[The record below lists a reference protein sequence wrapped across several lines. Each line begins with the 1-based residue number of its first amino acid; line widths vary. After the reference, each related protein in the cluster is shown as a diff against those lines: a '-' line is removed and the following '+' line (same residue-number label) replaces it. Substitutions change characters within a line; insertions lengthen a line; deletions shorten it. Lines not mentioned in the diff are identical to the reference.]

1 MLLLLVL
8 CNLLAAGAALVGAN
22 EVPTNPGSLVTFSSP
37 VAVAA
42 AENADAV
49 ELFYAAV
56 NEAIRTGDTDPLDAL
71 VAPDVDWCLP
81 CPGQAADRAG
91 LKRYVADLHR
101 ASPEMRL
108 LVDEVVGSL
117 LEMFTVRVRVSGHP
131 VAGAT
136 SPWGPVDTLRLVDGE
151 IAERRNGLEGATLA
165 EPLLGA
171 RLDALP
177 PAVTGVV
184 LARLTFAVG
193 SGTDGLLS
201 AGPTLLVVESGALW
215 IRIAY
220 DGQIL
225 RAGGQIET
233 GDDAYATSGGVIETV
248 LRQGDGAIVPA
259 AVRHSLRQDGTEPG
273 AVLAATLAI
282 DDNGVD
288 RSGRRHPEV
297 GVFEFFDSKSLA
309 PDSPPPAVQMLV
321 RERVDTWSTGPV
333 SVAIGRVIL
342 GLGARVFLLAAR
354 RCSLRWSRAHWL

>member
-1 MLLLLVL
+1 MAAHPVVASVPLPSRRRARLRRSMLLLLVL

-49 ELFYAAV
+49 ELVLRGLERGDPHRRHGPAGRARRPGCRLV
-56 NEAIRTGDTDPLDAL
+56 PALPRTGGRPCRAQALRGRSPSGIARDASGWSTRWWE
-71 VAPDVDWCLP
+71 ASRRWSPCGCACLAIP
-81 CPGQAADRAG
+81 SRARRRHG
-91 LKRYVADLHR
+91 VRSTR
-101 ASPEMRL
+101 F
-108 LVDEVVGSL
+108 GSS
-117 LEMFTVRVRVSGHP
+117 TV
-131 VAGAT
+131 
-136 SPWGPVDTLRLVDGE
+136 E

-225 RAGGQIET
+225 RAGGQVET

-259 AVRHSLRQDGTEPG
+259 GVRHSLRQVGTEPG
-273 AVLAATLAI
+273 AVLGATLAI
-282 DDNGVD
+282 RRQRGRPLRAATSRGGGV
-288 RSGRRHPEV
+288 R
-297 GVFEFFDSKSLA
+297 
-309 PDSPPPAVQMLV
+309 
-321 RERVDTWSTGPV
+321 
-333 SVAIGRVIL
+333 IL
-342 GLGARVFLLAAR
+342 RQ
-354 RCSLRWSRAHWL
+354 